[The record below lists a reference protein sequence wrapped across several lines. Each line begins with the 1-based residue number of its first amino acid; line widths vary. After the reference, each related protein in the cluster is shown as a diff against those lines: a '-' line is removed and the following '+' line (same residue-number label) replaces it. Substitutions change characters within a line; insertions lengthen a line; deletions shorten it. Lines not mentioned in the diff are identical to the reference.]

1 MFLLFL
7 VNPVHIQ
14 YPKLGR
20 HHLTPKCLKKN
31 PKQVP
36 QTTPNAISW
45 NYFGLLLWLKQHF
58 LL

>member
-7 VNPVHIQ
+7 INPVHIQ
-14 YPKLGR
+14 DPKQGL

-31 PKQVP
+31 PKQLL
-36 QTTPNAISW
+36 QTAPIAISW
-45 NYFGLLLWLKQHF
+45 NYSGLLLWFKQHF